1 MKTLFLICILLTSLY
16 SDQNSSTVLG
26 AQKEVENP
34 IKTFKQKDGSSFSG
48 KSCGE
53 AYFNYIE
60 LEDGYTALYNQESKQ
75 YEYALI
81 KNGKLRPSGVPVS
94 SNSRPKNIPKI
105 PEQTLKKLE
114 ADAFKK
120 HL

>member
-1 MKTLFLICILLTSLY
+1 MKTLFLICILLTFLY

-26 AQKEVENP
+26 VQKDVKNP

-60 LEDGYTALYNQESKQ
+60 LEDGHIALYNQENKQ

-81 KNGKLRPSGVPVS
+81 KNGKLRPSGIPV
-94 SNSRPKNIPKI
+94 NSKNTPKNIPKI
-105 PEQTLKKLE
+105 PKQTLKQLE